1 MVKANGLNRT
11 ADIGEVHAGDPRIKR
26 IGQLMAVYK
35 RKPDALI
42 QILHSVQDI
51 YGYLPLPVVR
61 MVSRELRI
69 APSRVFGVVT
79 FYHYF
84 SLKPKG
90 AHTCVVCMGTACY
103 VKGAARIV
111 ERLEAKFGIKPGQ
124 TTADHR
130 FGLQTARCLGACG
143 LAPAVVLDA
152 DVIAKVEPE
161 QLVPVILA
169 RLEAPG
175 GS

>member
-1 MVKANGLNRT
+1 MMNGWNRQ
-11 ADIGEVHAGDPRIKR
+11 ADIGDVNAGDPRIRR
-26 IGQLMAVYK
+26 ISQLMGVYK

-42 QILHSVQDI
+42 QVLHSVQDI
-51 YGYLPLPVVR
+51 YGYLPLNVVR

-69 APSRVFGVVT
+69 PPSRAFGVVT

-111 ERLEAKFGIKPGQ
+111 ERLETQFGIKIGQ
-124 TTADHR
+124 TTPDHR

-143 LAPAVVLDA
+143 LAPAVVLDSE
-152 DVIAKVEPE
+152 VIAKVEPE
-161 QLVPVILA
+161 KLVPAILA
-169 RLEAPG
+169 RLEAPR